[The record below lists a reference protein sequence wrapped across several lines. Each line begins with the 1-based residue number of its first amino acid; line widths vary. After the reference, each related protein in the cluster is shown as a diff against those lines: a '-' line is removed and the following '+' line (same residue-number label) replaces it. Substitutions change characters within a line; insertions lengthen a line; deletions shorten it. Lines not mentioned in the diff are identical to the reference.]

1 MTRLST
7 LATLLAST
15 AALATGERVSLTP
28 ASNPLK
34 ATLCVSME
42 CGVDTPDA
50 TVSSRP
56 SRGGLEIT
64 VTMSSG
70 QRRLTYLLPANADG
84 TVSSTDLVRATSL
97 VVRAI
102 EEGPMKKSRPEPAR
116 AQKPAKN
123 ARPKLLAHR

>member
-1 MTRLST
+1 MTRLS
-7 LATLLAST
+7 AAVMLLAST
-15 AALATGERVSLTP
+15 VALATGERVSLTP

-34 ATLCVSME
+34 ETLCVSMA
-42 CGVDTPDA
+42 CGADEPDA
-50 TVSSRP
+50 TVTSRP

-70 QRRLTYLLPANADG
+70 QRRLTHLLPANADG

-102 EEGPMKKSRPEPAR
+102 EEGPVKTSAAEAAR
-116 AQKPAKN
+116 AKKPAKKV
-123 ARPKLLAHR
+123 RGKLLAHR

>member
-1 MTRLST
+1 MTRLSAV
-7 LATLLAST
+7 ATLLAST
-15 AALATGERVSLTP
+15 VALATGERVSLTP

-34 ATLCVSME
+34 ATLCVSMD
-42 CGVDTPDA
+42 CGVDQPDA

-70 QRRLTYLLPANADG
+70 QRRLTYLLPANTDG

-102 EEGPMKKSRPEPAR
+102 EEGPVKKSRAEAAR
-116 AQKPAKN
+116 AQKPAKK
-123 ARPKLLAHR
+123 ARVKLLAHR